1 MNMNIISNKLQQ
13 LAVFLGNVI
22 KSGIQILIWTVV
34 AIASLAIVFVAFRAI
49 WHAVK
54 LALNALGI

>member
-1 MNMNIISNKLQQ
+1 MNLTIISGKLQQ
-13 LAVFLGNVI
+13 LAVFFGNI
-22 KSGIQILIWTVV
+22 IRSGIQILIWTVF
-34 AIASLAIVFVAFRAI
+34 AAASLAVVFVAFRAI